1 MDKSVQLLSVQ
12 QMNLLDV
19 LLRIPI
25 WDESSYQDHQLVQ
38 MTSPSSHCTTCLIG
52 NPQLLQ
58 NHHSWTKIEIN
69 LYFVINYN
77 LHVIIMCY
85 IIIKKIFKNRE
96 DTVKNKFPP
105 IGVPIHLWPW
115 VSYYEFSYKSLANT
129 YNSNVIKQKK
139 YFSLNKKIYKTTNIK
154 HKNSMM

>member
-1 MDKSVQLLSVQ
+1 MKSWHAFGFLLLDSINMDKSVQLLSVQ

-85 IIIKKIFKNRE
+85 TIIKKIFKNRE
-96 DTVKNKFPP
+96 DTVKNKFSSNRSTNTFMALGILLWILLQIPCY
-105 IGVPIHLWPW
+105 HL
-115 VSYYEFSYKSLANT
+115 
-129 YNSNVIKQKK
+129 
-139 YFSLNKKIYKTTNIK
+139 
-154 HKNSMM
+154 